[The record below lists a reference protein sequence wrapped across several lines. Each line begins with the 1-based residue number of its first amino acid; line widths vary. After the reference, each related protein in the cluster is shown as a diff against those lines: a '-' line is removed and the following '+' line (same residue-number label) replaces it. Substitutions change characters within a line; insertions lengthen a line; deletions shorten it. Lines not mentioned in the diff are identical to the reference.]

1 MTTVNMIVLF
11 AALWYEDTLR
21 EGCSEGAQR
30 VKTLDPGISLNTL
43 DTQLYNIVTK
53 SGYNKQ

>member
-43 DTQLYNIVTK
+43 DTQLYNIV
-53 SGYNKQ
+53 G